1 MATAALGRGPECT
14 AVRAILLVHV
24 VSFCF
29 TLLVLLHVLQS
40 A

>member
-1 MATAALGRGPECT
+1 MSTAALGRGPECT

-29 TLLVLLHVLQS
+29 SLLVLLLVLQS